1 LRKLSLASGN
11 GPIASWSIANRLFV
25 VVIPGNAEKTGNGF
39 WIHVICSRLMRSR
52 NCLRTLA
59 CPLELR
65 REDRQLKGRLV
76 FVFGDQAYSIDEL
89 ADEVLGAQEAA
100 YFATLRHEIRQNSYL
115 LGRYAAKLALSELFS
130 EPDLQAIE
138 VVRGVFEQPIVQ
150 YARNSGYGVTIS
162 HAGPVAVA
170 LGYPAGHPMGI
181 DIERLDR
188 ARYETIVSQLSDRE
202 MLLVETAGVDRL
214 GVATA
219 FWTAKEALAKV
230 LTTGLMT
237 PFQVYNLGEFR
248 LTDAGTWEGLF
259 QNFAQYKVKAWIG
272 SLYAFA
278 MVLPKRSELHLTE
291 DLRQALSL
299 Q

>member
-1 LRKLSLASGN
+1 
-11 GPIASWSIANRLFV
+11 
-25 VVIPGNAEKTGNGF
+25 
-39 WIHVICSRLMRSR
+39 
-52 NCLRTLA
+52 
-59 CPLELR
+59 
-65 REDRQLKGRLV
+65 
-76 FVFGDQAYSIDEL
+76 
-89 ADEVLGAQEAA
+89 
-100 YFATLRHEIRQNSYL
+100 
-115 LGRYAAKLALSELFS
+115 
-130 EPDLQAIE
+130 
-138 VVRGVFEQPIVQ
+138 VRGVFEQPIVQ

-181 DIERLDR
+181 DIERLDQ

-202 MLLVETAGVDRL
+202 MTLVETAGVDRL
-214 GVATA
+214 DVATA

-237 PFQVYNLGEFR
+237 PFQVYNLSEFR

-278 MVLPKRSELHLTE
+278 MVLPKRSELHLRQ
-291 DLRQALSL
+291 DLRQAL
-299 Q
+299 